1 MTLKRVAIAV
11 LVLWIIRN
19 IVMVTSQFQWPYLA
33 ASWVGGCIGANVGD
47 LRVWML
53 VIGIVLLNYRE
64 KKRVKKN

>member
-1 MTLKRVAIAV
+1 
-11 LVLWIIRN
+11 
-19 IVMVTSQFQWPYLA
+19 MVTSQFQWPYLA